1 MGMDQEIEQE
11 ASRMADKVARDMA
24 KLITDRSS
32 SVGNATITINAGGPA
47 LWIALWFSTV
57 ACAIMLTIA
66 VLSRNDLVDQSR
78 RLDLA
83 NDKLS
88 IILQWAPQLKDIVD
102 KQIQQQKGK

>member
-1 MGMDQEIEQE
+1 MDEMRQLSEEL
-11 ASRMADKVARDMA
+11 ARLRVA
-24 KLITDRSS
+24 LDRIDSS
-32 SVGNATITINAGGPA
+32 KPNNSATISVNAGGPA
-47 LWIALWFSTV
+47 LWVAVWFSTL
-57 ACAIMLTIA
+57 ACAVMLTVA
-66 VLSRNDLVDQSR
+66 MLSRNDLVDQSR